1 MEASRT
7 EDQRTGA
14 IWWRLSQG
22 GRRGGEQWE
31 VVEGERGGLHAERAG
46 WDQLWAMGRGEAR
59 GAPSVAGRRES
70 ISPWLTVI
78 QHAAVQQ
85 HLLSRWKCSICTVQY
100 YRL

>member
-46 WDQLWAMGRGEAR
+46 WDQLWAMGRGRPGEPPVWQ
-59 GAPSVAGRRES
+59 GGGRAFLPGS
-70 ISPWLTVI
+70 
-78 QHAAVQQ
+78 Q
-85 HLLSRWKCSICTVQY
+85 
-100 YRL
+100 